1 MYVIVFWPTIDRIL
15 HSYLSNFILLLG
27 MKDPLQKH
35 IEKLKI
41 MKESAKRR
49 NGLYSN
55 LLKLNDKD
63 TSRSLRA
70 LTKAPAPGKK
80 IQKIGFIMFWIPEP
94 TGITCAVGGPMILAG
109 KYLEKVYNGAKIS
122 DIGNHTKE
130 SFSTIHDF
138 KNSMMWHFF

>member
-1 MYVIVFWPTIDRIL
+1 MINRTL
-15 HSYLSNFILLLG
+15 HPHLSNFLSLSN
-27 MKDPLQKH
+27 MQDSLQKH
-35 IEKLKI
+35 IERLKI

-49 NGLYSN
+49 NELYSG
-55 LLKLNDKD
+55 LTKLDDKN
-63 TSRSLRA
+63 TRRSLRA

-80 IQKIGFIMFWIPEP
+80 IQKIGFIMCWIPEP

-109 KYLEKVYNGAKIS
+109 RYLEKIYNGAKIS

-138 KNSMMWHFF
+138 KNSMV

>member
-1 MYVIVFWPTIDRIL
+1 MIDRTL
-15 HSYLSNFILLLG
+15 HPYLSNFVLLLG

-94 TGITCAVGGPMILAG
+94 TGITCAVGGPIILAG

-138 KNSMMWHFF
+138 KNSMM

>member
-1 MYVIVFWPTIDRIL
+1 MIDRTL
-15 HSYLSNFILLLG
+15 HPYLSNFVLLLG

-122 DIGNHTKE
+122 DAGNHTKE
-130 SFSTIHDF
+130 SLSTIHDF
-138 KNSMMWHFF
+138 KNSMV

>member
-1 MYVIVFWPTIDRIL
+1 MIDRTL
-15 HSYLSNFILLLG
+15 HPHLSNFVSLSNMQDSLRN
-27 MKDPLQKH
+27 H
-35 IEKLKI
+35 IERLKI

-49 NGLYSN
+49 NELYSG
-55 LLKLNDKD
+55 LTKLDDKN
-63 TSRSLRA
+63 TRRSLRA

-80 IQKIGFIMFWIPEP
+80 IQKIGFIMCWIPEP

-109 KYLEKVYNGAKIS
+109 RYLEKIYNGAKIS

-138 KNSMMWHFF
+138 KNSMV

>member
-1 MYVIVFWPTIDRIL
+1 MIDRNSHL
-15 HSYLSNFILLLG
+15 YLSNFVLLLG

-80 IQKIGFIMFWIPEP
+80 FKKLDSLCFGFLNQL
-94 TGITCAVGGPMILAG
+94 V
-109 KYLEKVYNGAKIS
+109 
-122 DIGNHTKE
+122 
-130 SFSTIHDF
+130 
-138 KNSMMWHFF
+138 

>member
-1 MYVIVFWPTIDRIL
+1 MIDRIL
-15 HSYLSNFILLLG
+15 HPHLSNFVSLSN
-27 MKDPLQKH
+27 MQDSLQKH

-49 NGLYSN
+49 SELYSG
-55 LLKLNDKD
+55 LTKLDDKN
-63 TSRSLRA
+63 TTRSLRA

-80 IQKIGFIMFWIPEP
+80 IQKIGFLMCWIPEP
-94 TGITCAVGGPMILAG
+94 TGVTCAVGGPMILAG

-122 DIGNHTKE
+122 DVGNHTKE

-138 KNSMMWHFF
+138 KDTMM

>member
-1 MYVIVFWPTIDRIL
+1 MIYRNSHL
-15 HSYLSNFILLLG
+15 YLSNFVLLLD

-138 KNSMMWHFF
+138 KNSMM

>member
-1 MYVIVFWPTIDRIL
+1 MIDRIL
-15 HSYLSNFILLLG
+15 HPYLSNFVLLSNV
-27 MKDPLQKH
+27 KDPLQKH

-49 NGLYSN
+49 SELYSDIV
-55 LLKLNDKD
+55 KLNDEN
-63 TSRSLRA
+63 TTRSLRA

-94 TGITCAVGGPMILAG
+94 TGITCAAGGPMILAG

-122 DIGNHTKE
+122 DVGNHTKE
-130 SFSTIHDF
+130 SLSTIHDF
-138 KNSMMWHFF
+138 KNSIV

>member
-1 MYVIVFWPTIDRIL
+1 MIDRTS
-15 HSYLSNFILLLG
+15 HRYLSNFVSLLG
-27 MKDPLQKH
+27 MKDPLQSY

-41 MKESAKRR
+41 MKESANRR
-49 NGLYSN
+49 NEMYSDIT
-55 LLKLNDKD
+55 KLDDKN
-63 TSRSLRA
+63 TRRSMRA

-80 IQKIGFIMFWIPEP
+80 IQKIGFIMLWIPEP

-109 KYLEKVYNGAKIS
+109 RYLEKVYNGAKIS

-138 KNSMMWHFF
+138 KNSMM

>member
-1 MYVIVFWPTIDRIL
+1 MIDRTL
-15 HSYLSNFILLLG
+15 HPHLSNFISLSNMQDSLR
-27 MKDPLQKH
+27 KH
-35 IEKLKI
+35 IERLKI

-49 NGLYSN
+49 NELYSG
-55 LLKLNDKD
+55 LTKLDDKN
-63 TSRSLRA
+63 TRRSLRA

-80 IQKIGFIMFWIPEP
+80 IQKIGFIMCWIPEP

-109 KYLEKVYNGAKIS
+109 RYLEKIYNGAKIS

-138 KNSMMWHFF
+138 KNSMV

>member
-1 MYVIVFWPTIDRIL
+1 MIDRIS
-15 HSYLSNFILLLG
+15 HRYLSNFVLLLD
-27 MKDPLQKH
+27 MKDPLQSY

-41 MKESAKRR
+41 MKESANRR
-49 NGLYSN
+49 NELYSDIT
-55 LLKLNDKD
+55 KLDDKN
-63 TSRSLRA
+63 TRRSLRA

-80 IQKIGFIMFWIPEP
+80 IQKIGFIMLWIPEP

-109 KYLEKVYNGAKIS
+109 RYLEKVYNGAKIS

-138 KNSMMWHFF
+138 KNSMS

>member
-1 MYVIVFWPTIDRIL
+1 MIDRIL
-15 HSYLSNFILLLG
+15 HPYLSNFVLLLG

-94 TGITCAVGGPMILAG
+94 TGVTCAVGGPMILAG

-138 KNSMMWHFF
+138 KNSMM

>member
-1 MYVIVFWPTIDRIL
+1 MIDRIL
-15 HSYLSNFILLLG
+15 HPYLSNFVLLSD

-49 NGLYSN
+49 TELYSG
-55 LLKLNDKD
+55 LVKLNDENM
-63 TSRSLRA
+63 SRSLRA
-70 LTKAPAPGKK
+70 LTMAPAPGKK

-109 KYLEKVYNGAKIS
+109 KYLEKVYNGAKIT

-138 KNSMMWHFF
+138 KNSMM